1 MSKNGR
7 EAMFPRFAIMISV
20 IVAMTTLAGS
30 VRADHVEDGF
40 GALIGG
46 IVGGTIGSAIGKG
59 SGREI
64 AIGVGSALGALYGSE
79 VSSHRHPSGDLV
91 HQAYPGRSPAPE
103 TVRYY
108 PQPIPVYIHPVQ
120 PAAVHVM
127 PSRVE
132 EPSITV
138 SSNIGGSTVVRH
150 TPASVTECR
159 LLEGGLAPVYGCR
172 DTHGSGEFFARS

>member
-7 EAMFPRFAIMISV
+7 ETMFPRFAIMISV
-20 IVAMTTLAGS
+20 VVVMTTLGGS
-30 VRADHVEDGF
+30 VRADHVEEGL
-40 GALIGG
+40 GVLIGG

-59 SGREI
+59 SGQKI
-64 AIGVGSALGALYGSE
+64 AIGIGSALGALYGSE
-79 VSSHRHPSGDLV
+79 VSSHRRPSGNLV
-91 HQAYPGRSPAPE
+91 HQAYPGRWSHAPE

-108 PQPIPVYIHPVQ
+108 PQPIPVYVHPVQ

-138 SSNIGGSTVVRH
+138 SSNIGGSTVVRR
-150 TPASVTECR
+150 TPASITECR

-172 DTHGSGEFFARS
+172 DTHGQWRILR